1 MKNTVA
7 TFAQAKAEGRK
18 LAMLTAY
25 DYSTA
30 KLEDEAG
37 IDGILIGDSLG
48 NVVLGYEDTLSVTV
62 EDMIHHSAAV
72 ARGAKNALI
81 VCDMPFLS
89 YEVSVPDAVRNAG
102 RLLKEGRANC
112 VKLEG
117 GEEVCPQ
124 VAAIVAAGIPVMG
137 HLGLTP
143 QSINAFGG
151 FKVQGKSEA
160 AARKL
165 ISDAM
170 ALEAAGA
177 FAIVLEAVPAKL
189 AALVT
194 KEVGVPT
201 IGIGAGAGCDGQIL
215 VYQDMLGMF
224 SDFVPKFVK
233 QYAELNKEIAAA
245 VESYITEV
253 QNASFPSDEHNFSI
267 DADVLDK
274 FNELAIHAYAN
285 PNSNYKIAKDSLNTI
300 NDSTKII
307 SDFFHVLPEEIIY
320 TSGSSE
326 ANNLAIKGAVETRPN
341 TQIITTN
348 LEHSSVVTP
357 LGYLQTKGYKISF
370 VNFTN

>member
-48 NVVLGYEDTLSVTV
+48 NVVLGYEDTLSVTI

-165 ISDAM
+165 ISDAK

-224 SDFVPKFVK
+224 SDFCPKFVK
-233 QYAELNKEIAAA
+233 RFANVGEAMRDGFA
-245 VESYITEV
+245 SYINEV
-253 QNASFPSDEHNFSI
+253 REGSFPSAEHTFKIDDE
-267 DADVLDK
+267 VLEK
-274 FNELAIHAYAN
+274 LY
-285 PNSNYKIAKDSLNTI
+285 
-300 NDSTKII
+300 
-307 SDFFHVLPEEIIY
+307 
-320 TSGSSE
+320 
-326 ANNLAIKGAVETRPN
+326 
-341 TQIITTN
+341 
-348 LEHSSVVTP
+348 
-357 LGYLQTKGYKISF
+357 
-370 VNFTN
+370 